1 MDINVDSLNNGFSK
15 DVSFC
20 GYVVLPNSLA
30 YHQDVYIQGNGNI
43 TNSYG
48 KYTFNGKIIADITFN
63 CNSCLEQ
70 FKKQICFDMVEVF
83 CKDGS
88 GDDEIWSFS
97 SKDNII
103 HLKEPIITNILLNLP
118 MKALCSNDCKGLCR
132 ICGHN
137 LNDGDCG
144 CDRDFI
150 DPRFEKFLH
159 LFNNKE
165 V

>member
-1 MDINVDSLNNGFSK
+1 MIIKVDNLNNGFSQEI
-15 DVSFC
+15 DC
-20 GYVVLPNSLA
+20 EGNINLPENKKA
-30 YHQDVYIQGNGNI
+30 FVKIKGKI

-48 KYTFNGKIIADITFN
+48 KYTVDGEVFSKIGFQ
-63 CNSCLEQ
+63 CNSCLTDFEREIN
-70 FKKQICFDMVEVF
+70 FPILEVF
-83 CKDGS
+83 SKS
-88 GDDEIWSFS
+88 EADDEEIWIFS

-103 HLKEPIITNILLNLP
+103 NLEQPIAMNILLNLP
-118 MKALCSNDCKGLCR
+118 MKALCSENCKGLCR

-150 DPRFEKFLH
+150 DPRFEDFLK
-159 LFNNKE
+159 LFKNKE

>member
-1 MDINVDSLNNGFSK
+1 MIIKVDSLNNGFSQEIEFEGN
-15 DVSFC
+15 VH
-20 GYVVLPNSLA
+20 LPEDRKAFVN
-30 YHQDVYIQGNGNI
+30 IKGKI

-48 KYTFNGKIIADITFN
+48 KYTFEGEVSSKVGFQCD
-63 CNSCLEQ
+63 SCLVDFEKEIK
-70 FKKQICFDMVEVF
+70 FPITEVF
-83 CKDGS
+83 SKTES
-88 GDDEIWSFS
+88 DDEEIWIFS

-103 HLKEPIITNILLNLP
+103 NLEQPIVMNILLNLP
-118 MKALCSNDCKGLCR
+118 MKALCSENCKGLCR

-150 DPRFEKFLH
+150 DPRFEEFLKI
-159 LFNNKE
+159 FKNKE

>member
-1 MDINVDSLNNGFSK
+1 MIIKVDNLNNGFSQEI
-15 DVSFC
+15 DC
-20 GYVVLPNSLA
+20 
-30 YHQDVYIQGNGNI
+30 QGNINLPEDKKAFVKIKGKI

-48 KYTFNGKIIADITFN
+48 KYTVDGEVFSKIGFQCD
-63 CNSCLEQ
+63 SCLIDFEREIN
-70 FKKQICFDMVEVF
+70 FPILEVF
-83 CKDGS
+83 SKTES
-88 GDDEIWSFS
+88 DDEEIWVFS

-103 HLKEPIITNILLNLP
+103 NLEQPIAMNILLNLP
-118 MKALCSNDCKGLCR
+118 MKALCSENCKGLCR

-150 DPRFEKFLH
+150 DPRFEDFLK
-159 LFNNKE
+159 LFKNKE